1 MWFIALWGVS
11 LYINSEQFPADLI
24 SVLMEFMSQMLQISD
39 MDKVVYDRTE
49 DMFIDQV
56 QTAVDWEQVGHN

>member
-1 MWFIALWGVS
+1 
-11 LYINSEQFPADLI
+11 
-24 SVLMEFMSQMLQISD
+24 MEFMSQMLQISD